1 MILEYLNFALVCLAV
16 FFLTIIFSFYR
27 SSRYRIFDN
36 KNFSKNFF
44 NSLFMNQLIQ
54 EKGSIYAYPKVPMH
68 KLWFLTA

>member
-1 MILEYLNFALVCLAV
+1 MIFEYLNFALICLAV

-44 NSLFMNQLIQ
+44 NSLFIGNSSTGLLYTSPSPRD
-54 EKGSIYAYPKVPMH
+54 E
-68 KLWFLTA
+68 